1 VVCLPSKEFAMPAG
15 HSNVGADLESAAGK
29 PPSPEP
35 TGPELLGRESFTV
48 ESSSVEG
55 PVPEPQPTGRSR
67 RQVLRAAVTVGA
79 GVMFPAAVL
88 NPTAAYAAQV
98 AYDVVVVGSG
108 AAGMTAALTAAKRGL
123 SVVVVEKAPTFGGSA
138 ARSGAGIWIPCNE
151 VILAAGV
158 PDTPAKAATYLAS
171 VVGSTVPAARQA
183 AFLANG
189 PDMIS
194 FVMDHSPLR
203 FRWMEGYSDYYPER
217 SGGMPNG
224 RSIEPD
230 QLDGHILGSELANLN
245 PAYIPVPD
253 GAVVFSADYKWLN
266 LALVNV
272 KGAAVATEC
281 VSRYVAAA
289 IRGEKP
295 LTMGQSLAAGLRAGL
310 LDANVPVWLN
320 TPLVDLQFNSSGRA
334 TGVVVTQNGAQTLI
348 TANRGVII
356 GSGGF
361 EHNLAMRNEFQ
372 QQPIGTSWTVGAKE
386 NTGDGIAA
394 GRRAGSALELM
405 DDAWWGP
412 AIPLPA
418 EPYFCL
424 AERTLPGSMLVNA
437 AGERFVNEAAP
448 YSDVVHTMYERNVIS
463 PDIPAWLIFDQNYRN
478 RYLFKDT
485 APALPFPD
493 AWYQSGAAFKAW
505 TIESLATKIGVP
517 TTALRKT
524 VTRFNGF
531 AATGKDL
538 DFHRGDSVYDHYY
551 TDPAV
556 TPNSCLGALWLA
568 PYYAFKIVP
577 GDLGTKGGM
586 RTDAR
591 SRVLRAD
598 GSVISGLYA
607 AGNASG
613 AVMGHSYAGA
623 GSTIG
628 PAMTFGYIAA
638 NAIADS

>member
-1 VVCLPSKEFAMPAG
+1 MPAG
-15 HSNVGADLESAAGK
+15 S
-29 PPSPEP
+29 
-35 TGPELLGRESFTV
+35 TRRE
-48 ESSSVEG
+48 
-55 PVPEPQPTGRSR
+55 
-67 RQVLRAAVTVGA
+67 VLRAAVALSA
-79 GVMFPAAVL
+79 GSMLPAAVL
-88 NPTAAYAAQV
+88 NPTAAHAAEV
-98 AYDVVVVGSG
+98 GYDVVVVGSG
-108 AAGMTAALTAAKRGL
+108 AAGMTAALAAAKRGL
-123 SVVVVEKAPTFGGSA
+123 SVVVVEKASTFGGSA
-138 ARSGAGIWIPCNE
+138 ARSGAGIWIPCNK

-158 PDTPAKAATYLAS
+158 PDTPAKAAAYLAS
-171 VVGSTVPAARQA
+171 VVGPSIPADRQA
-183 AFLANG
+183 AFLTKG

-194 FVMDHSPLR
+194 FVMDNSPLR

-217 SGGMPNG
+217 AGGMPNG

-230 QLDGHILGSELANLN
+230 QLDGRVLGSELANLN
-245 PAYIPVPD
+245 PPYIPTPAGV
-253 GAVVFSADYKWLN
+253 VVFSADYRWLN
-266 LALVNV
+266 LATVNA
-272 KGAAVATEC
+272 KGTAVAAQC
-281 VSRYVAAA
+281 VSRYLAATL
-289 IRGEKP
+289 RGEKP

-310 LDANVPVWLN
+310 LNANVPVWLN
-320 TPLVDLQFNSSGRA
+320 TPFVDLQFDGSGRA
-334 TGVVVTQNGAQTLI
+334 TGVVVSKNGVQTLI
-348 TANRGVII
+348 TANRGVIL

-394 GRRAGSALELM
+394 GRRAGSALDLM

-412 AIPLPA
+412 AIPLPE

-424 AERTLPGSMLVNA
+424 AERTLPGSILVNA

-448 YSDVVHTMYERNVIS
+448 YSDVVHVMYERNAVS

-478 RYLFKDT
+478 RYLFKDVFPT
-485 APALPFPD
+485 LPFPQ

-505 TIESLATKIGVP
+505 TIESLAKQIGLP
-517 TTALRKT
+517 PTALRNT
-524 VTRFNGF
+524 VTRFNTF
-531 AATGKDL
+531 ASTGKDL

-556 TPNSCLGALWLA
+556 TPNSCLAALRLP

-591 SRVLRAD
+591 SRVLRAN
-598 GSVISGLYA
+598 GSVIPGLYA